1 MANDVVFKS
10 SIFGGFN
17 KDEVMAYIN
26 TLLSE
31 KKSLEEQIASLNS
44 TVAQYN
50 VKMNVLERRSAEA
63 DNLAQR
69 LNMISA
75 ENIALRNQLGDVE
88 ALKSRY
94 EELRAEVERE
104 KAECD
109 VLRAELSTN
118 SYSLEEFENLKAENA
133 RLKADN
139 TRMRNMEQQ
148 VGAAMLDARLHSEE
162 LINAARDKANR
173 VTRDIYSA
181 IGDTALKID
190 ALSSEITEIASSF
203 TKSAE
208 AIELRIN
215 VLTGNMSKTAQA
227 LISDNNVLQTS
238 APADGKTDSEPSDSA
253 ASFGYLFE
261 TDEVKDEAQGDE

>member
-10 SIFGGFN
+10 SLFGGFN
-17 KDEVMAYIN
+17 KEEVMAYIN

-31 KKSLEEQIASLNS
+31 KKNLEEQIASLKS

-50 VKMNVLERRSAEA
+50 VKMNVLEQRAVEA
-63 DNLAQR
+63 DNLVQR
-69 LNMISA
+69 FNMLSA
-75 ENIALRNQLGDVE
+75 ENIALRNQLGDVN
-88 ALKSRY
+88 ALKSKY

-118 SYSLEEFENLKAENA
+118 SYSLEEFEAIKADNA

-139 TRMRNMEQQ
+139 NRMRSMEQQ

-162 LINAARDKANR
+162 LINDAREKANR

-190 ALSSEITEIASSF
+190 ALSSEITEIAGSF

-208 AIELRIN
+208 EIELRIS

-227 LISDNNVLQTS
+227 LLSDNVLQS
-238 APADGKTDSEPSDSA
+238 SSPADVKSDSDSSDSA

-261 TDEVKDEAQGDE
+261 TEDIDGGARSNE

>member
-17 KDEVMAYIN
+17 KEEVMAYIN

-31 KKSLEEQIASLNS
+31 KKNLEEQITSLKS

-50 VKMNVLERRSAEA
+50 VKMNVLEQRAVEA
-63 DNLAQR
+63 DNLVQR
-69 LNMISA
+69 FNMLSA

-88 ALKSRY
+88 ALKKKY
-94 EELRAEVERE
+94 EELRTEVERE

-118 SYSLEEFENLKAENA
+118 SYSFEEVEALKTENA
-133 RLKADN
+133 RLNADN
-139 TRMRNMEQQ
+139 IRMRNMEQQ
-148 VGAAMLDARLHSEE
+148 VGAAMLDAHLHSEE
-162 LINAARDKANR
+162 LINAAREKANK

-190 ALSSEITEIASSF
+190 ALSSEIAEIAGSF

-208 AIELRIN
+208 EIELRIN

-227 LISDNNVLQTS
+227 MLSENNVLQS
-238 APADGKTDSEPSDSA
+238 SSPAEKKSDSVSSDSA

-261 TDEVKDEAQGDE
+261 TEGINSEAHGNE